1 MGWLTASELKVFKSV
16 GFDARISKD
25 CIIYGHQNI
34 VIGDNVRIDAGTV
47 ILAAGGQLIVGPH
60 THIASQCLLS
70 CKGGIELKGFNA
82 VSFGTKLISA
92 SDDFGG
98 GFLIGPIFEPD
109 YINVTM
115 EPIIMARNSAIG
127 SNCVILPGVRMAEGS
142 VLAANS
148 LLNKSTQP
156 WKIYLGSPAKE
167 FKDRQQN
174 AKNLAAHW
182 ESEWKRKRYSSPS

>member
-1 MGWLTASELKVFKSV
+1 MGWLTASELKAFKSV
-16 GFDARISKD
+16 GIDVRISKD

-98 GFLIGPIFEPD
+98 GFLIGPVFDPD